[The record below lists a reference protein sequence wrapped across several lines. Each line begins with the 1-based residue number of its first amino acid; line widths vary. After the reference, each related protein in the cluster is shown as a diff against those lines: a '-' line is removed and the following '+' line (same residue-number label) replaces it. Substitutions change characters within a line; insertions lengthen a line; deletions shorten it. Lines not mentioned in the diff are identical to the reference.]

1 MYTLTRWTVEDYHR
15 MIEAGI
21 LDDRSVELLRGEI
34 IDMSPEGP
42 IHRFVNNRGA
52 KYLHSVLGH
61 LAEILESHPIT
72 LLDSEPEPDIVAIR
86 LPDTLYLTRHPYPED
101 IYLLVEISQ
110 STLAKDLGVK
120 RKLYA
125 GVGIREYWV
134 IDLQSRVLRV
144 FQNPRED
151 DYKID
156 RVYRDGVIHPI
167 AFPEIAIEVK
177 KLLALE

>member
-1 MYTLTRWTVEDYHR
+1 MYTRTRWTVEDYHR

-21 LDDRSVELLRGEI
+21 LDDRPVELLQGEI

-42 IHRFVNNRGA
+42 FHHYLNMSGA
-52 KYLHSVLGH
+52 KYLTFRLGERA
-61 LAEILESHPIT
+61 LISEGHPIT
-72 LLDSEPEPDIVAIR
+72 LSDSEPEPDIAVIR

-101 IYLLVEISQ
+101 IYLLVEISD

-125 GVGIREYWV
+125 AAGIREYWV

-151 DYKID
+151 DHEID
-156 RVYRDGVIHPI
+156 RVHRDGVIHPL
-167 AFPEIAIEVK
+167 AFPEVAIEVK
-177 KLLALE
+177 KLLGPE